1 MLMFDEN
8 IRGQDGLNLL
18 VWNIFLPHHVSIRS
32 VVELSVESIYLQNF
46 VFYSSLL

>member
-18 VWNIFLPHHVSIRS
+18 VWNIFLPHLVFIKS
-32 VVELSVESIYLQNF
+32 VV
-46 VFYSSLL
+46 